1 MCKINAPIRATSK
14 LIALMVAVLIL
25 SISFVG
31 CADND
36 ESSSTAATTTTT
48 TTTAQTEEPP
58 PPEPQPD
65 SVVRI
70 VAAGD
75 NLIHSSIYNRA
86 KRVGE
91 NGGYNFDFPYEQ
103 ILDYISVA
111 DLAILNQETIV
122 NDVFEPSSYPLFSS
136 PVDLGEKM
144 LSMGFN
150 AFSIANNHVIDKG
163 ERGLIATL
171 DYWDSKD
178 VPVVGAYRDEE
189 DMNNIRTK
197 TINGITFSFL
207 GFMEHTNGL
216 SLPESSPCKIIY
228 THDING
234 MKNQVE
240 LAREVSDVVIVNI
253 HWGVEVSN
261 TITDQQ
267 RSLAQDLVNWGTD
280 IIIGTQPHT
289 VQSMQYLKK
298 PSGDDAFVFYCLGN
312 FISAMSNPKA
322 MVGMLADFNVVK
334 NGDSGKITIEDV
346 KAIPLITQ
354 FEANY
359 RDARIIPYSN
369 YTQELANLHGL
380 RYSNGF
386 TMDLV
391 NTIIDENIPEEFL
404 FIE

>member
-31 CADND
+31 CANND
-36 ESSSTAATTTTT
+36 KDSSETTTTTT
-48 TTTAQTEEPP
+48 TTTAQTEEPISSE
-58 PPEPQPD
+58 PEPD

-86 KRVGE
+86 KRAGTNGE
-91 NGGYNFDFPYEQ
+91 YNFDFPYEQ
-103 ILDYISVA
+103 VLDYISVA

-136 PVDLGEKM
+136 PTDLGDKM

-189 DMNNIRTK
+189 DMNRIRTK
-197 TINGITFSFL
+197 TVGGITFSFL

-216 SLPESSPCKIIY
+216 SLPESSTCKIIY
-228 THDING
+228 TDDIKG
-234 MKNQVE
+234 MKKQVE

-261 TITDQQ
+261 TITEEQH
-267 RSLAQDLVNWGTD
+267 SLAQDLVDWGTD

-322 MVGMLADFNVVK
+322 MVGMLADFNVIK
-334 NGDSGKITIEDV
+334 NGESGKITIEDV

-359 RDARIIPYSN
+359 KDARIIPYSE
-369 YTQELANLHGL
+369 YTQELADLHGL

-386 TMDLV
+386 NMELV
-391 NTIIDENIPEEFL
+391 QSIINENIPEEFL
-404 FIE
+404 SIE

>member
-1 MCKINAPIRATSK
+1 MAKTNPLTRASAKI
-14 LIALMVAVLIL
+14 IALIVVAMIL

-31 CADND
+31 CANTDKD
-36 ESSSTAATTTTT
+36 SSSTTTT
-48 TTTAQTEEPP
+48 TTTAQTEEPIP
-58 PPEPQPD
+58 SEPEPD
-65 SVVRI
+65 SIVRI

-86 KRVGE
+86 KREGE
-91 NGGYNFDFPYEQ
+91 NGGYNFDYPYEQ

-122 NDVFEPSSYPLFSS
+122 NDVFSPSTYPLFSS
-136 PVDLGEKM
+136 PTDLGDKM
-144 LSMGFN
+144 LSIGFN

-163 ERGLIATL
+163 EKGLIATL
-171 DYWDSKD
+171 DYWDTKD

-197 TINGITFSFL
+197 TIGGITFSFL

-216 SLPESSPCKIIY
+216 SLPESSPCKLIY
-228 THDING
+228 THDIQG

-267 RSLAQDLVNWGTD
+267 FSLAQNLVDWGTD

-289 VQSMQYLKK
+289 VQSMEYLKK
-298 PSGDDAFVFYCLGN
+298 PDGSDAFVFYCLGN

-334 NGDSGKITIEDV
+334 NGESGKITIEDV

-359 RDARIIPYSN
+359 KDARIIPYSK

-380 RYSNGF
+380 RYSGGF
-386 TMDLV
+386 NMELV
-391 NTIIDENIPEEFL
+391 KKIIDENIPEEFL
-404 FIE
+404 SIN